1 MRRRAAVLF
10 VLLSALS
17 ACRSDEHTL
26 TIAAALLPSE
36 LPAYQAALQDFE
48 DRSGYRV
55 VVVPQ
60 QYPDIRRALAAEAAA
75 GTGTLDLV
83 ELDVYSLAA
92 AADDVAVL
100 DEAALQPDLDALSPQ
115 TVRAGRIDGLRFL
128 PHRVAWQAMIYN
140 HDVLKDPPRT
150 WEDLIAVARTHPG
163 RIAFKGALYE
173 GLTCDVL
180 PFVWEGGGSGT
191 AFDDAGARAAFDLF
205 HRLAPFLHPQ
215 SATFKES
222 TIAEAMA
229 RGEIILHLNW
239 PFVMS
244 LYASQGL
251 APDPIRSAPLPRG
264 PAGEATVLGGGYI
277 AIPRRAPQRAAAAAA
292 GALSDQPARAGALSP
307 RAGLVL
313 GAPRRSRRRRGRA
326 AAGLRRHA
334 RRRAPAP
341 GAPRLPAPQPA
352 LAGGVSRRGVRRR
365 RPAGGACARHARAGR
380 KAGGETMTP
389 RQTPACPAPR
399 SGRPLP
405 RPVPRLPDRLRL
417 EAGVHRSPERP
428 LPQPGELRR
437 PGARR
442 LVLARRAQQRPASL
456 FCP

>member
-36 LPAYQAALQDFE
+36 LPAYQAVLRDFE

-277 AIPRRAPQRAAAAAA
+277 AIPRRAPQRAAATRLARYLISRPVQARFRRELGWFSARRDVPVDAA
-292 GALSDQPARAGALSP
+292 GGLLQGFAAMRDDVRSRPEGPDYPRLSRLWQEAFRAAVFEGADPPAALARAARELAQG
-307 RAGLVL
+307 
-313 GAPRRSRRRRGRA
+313 GR
-326 AAGLRRHA
+326 
-334 RRRAPAP
+334 
-341 GAPRLPAPQPA
+341 
-352 LAGGVSRRGVRRR
+352 
-365 RPAGGACARHARAGR
+365 
-380 KAGGETMTP
+380 
-389 RQTPACPAPR
+389 
-399 SGRPLP
+399 
-405 RPVPRLPDRLRL
+405 
-417 EAGVHRSPERP
+417 
-428 LPQPGELRR
+428 
-437 PGARR
+437 
-442 LVLARRAQQRPASL
+442 
-456 FCP
+456 